1 MDKQKWKHY
10 LTVFTNNNLGMIG
23 IAILLFY
30 IFIALFAPLISPYD
44 PTARVGAPFLSPN
57 SNFLLGTNDVGQDIL
72 SELIHGTRISIL
84 IGIIAAFLSVAI
96 GCLIGIIAGYY
107 GGKIDNFLMRVV
119 DLVLV
124 IPFLP
129 LMILLAAF
137 IGPSFWNIIFVI
149 SVLTWAGPAR
159 VIRSQ
164 VLTVKTKGYVEA
176 ARSIGSKVSTILSK
190 HILPG
195 VVPIALSQF
204 VLAASQAILIEAS
217 LSFLGLGD
225 PFNKSWGTVL
235 YYAQARSAFLT
246 DAWLWWIL
254 PPGILIT
261 VLVIG
266 FAFTGYS
273 MEEILDP
280 RLRKGRKSNE

>member
-1 MDKQKWKHY
+1 MDKNKVKHY
-10 LTVFTNNNLGMIG
+10 VRVFTSNNLGMIG

-30 IFIALFAPLISPYD
+30 IFIAIFAPLISPFD
-44 PTARVGAPFLSPN
+44 PTLRIGTPFLPPS
-57 SNFLLGTNDVGQDIL
+57 SDFLLGTNDVGQDIL
-72 SELIHGTRISIL
+72 SELIYGTRISIL
-84 IGIIAAFLSVAI
+84 IGFIAAFFSISI
-96 GCLIGIIAGYY
+96 GCLIGVIAGYY
-107 GGKIDNFLMRVV
+107 GGKIDSLLMRIV

-137 IGPSFWNIIFVI
+137 IGPSFWNIVFVI
-149 SVLTWAGPAR
+149 SILTWAGPAR

-164 VLTVKTKGYVEA
+164 VLNVKTKGYVEA
-176 ARSIGSKVSTILSK
+176 AKSIGTKIPVILSK

-195 VVPIALSQF
+195 VIPIALSQF
-204 VLAASQAILIEAS
+204 VLAASSAILTEAS

-235 YYAQARSAFLT
+235 YYAQARGAFLT
-246 DAWLWWIL
+246 DAWVWWIL
-254 PPGILIT
+254 PPGLLIT
-261 VLVIG
+261 VLVLG

-280 RLRKGRKSNE
+280 RLRKGGKS

>member
-10 LTVFTNNNLGMIG
+10 WRVLSSNNLGLFGVSLLILFLL
-23 IAILLFY
+23 IAIL
-30 IFIALFAPLISPYD
+30 APLLAPFD
-44 PTARVGAPFLSPN
+44 PTARVGAPFTKPN
-57 SNFLLGTNDVGQDIL
+57 GQFLLGTNDVGQDIL
-72 SELIHGTRISIL
+72 SELLYGTRVSLLIGVIAALISIIL
-84 IGIIAAFLSVAI
+84 GCLAGIIS
-96 GCLIGIIAGYY
+96 GYY
-107 GGKIDNFLMRVV
+107 GGKVDSFLMRLV

-149 SVLTWAGPAR
+149 SLLSWASPAR

-164 VLTVKTKGYVEA
+164 VLTLKTKGYVEA
-176 ARSIGSKVSTILSK
+176 AKSIGTSIKVILIR
-190 HILPG
+190 HIFPG

-204 VLAASQAILIEAS
+204 VMAASNSILIEAS

-225 PFNKSWGTVL
+225 PFTKSWGTIL
-235 YYAQARSAFLT
+235 YYAQARGAFLT
-246 DAWLWWIL
+246 DAWIWWVL
-254 PPGILIT
+254 PPGVLIT
-261 VLVIG
+261 TLVIG

-273 MEEILDP
+273 LEEILNP
-280 RLRKGRKSNE
+280 RLRKER

>member
-1 MDKQKWKHY
+1 MDKHKMKHY
-10 LTVFTNNNLGMIG
+10 WQIFSTNNLGLIG
-23 IAILLFY
+23 VGILVIIL
-30 IFIALFAPLISPYD
+30 FIALAAPILAPFD
-44 PTARVGAPFLSPN
+44 PSERVGSPFMKPN
-57 SNFLLGTNDVGQDIL
+57 SEFLLGTNDVGQDIF
-72 SELIHGTRISIL
+72 SELIYGTRISLL
-84 IGIIAAFLSVAI
+84 IGVLASVLSI
-96 GCLIGIIAGYY
+96 GMGLLVGIIAGYY
-107 GGKIDNFLMRVV
+107 GGRVDSILMRLV

-149 SVLTWAGPAR
+149 AVLSWASPAR

-164 VLTVKTKGYVEA
+164 VLTLKTKGYVEA
-176 ARSIGSKVSTILSK
+176 AKSIGTKVRVIMSR

-204 VLAASQAILIEAS
+204 VLAASSAILIEAS

-225 PFNKSWGTVL
+225 PLSKSWGTVL
-235 YYAQARSAFLT
+235 YYAQARGAFLT
-246 DAWLWWIL
+246 DAWIWWIL

-261 VLVIG
+261 TVVIG

-273 MEEILDP
+273 MEEILNP
-280 RLRKGRKSNE
+280 RLRKGR

>member
-1 MDKQKWKHY
+1 MDNHKLKNYWQI
-10 LTVFTNNNLGMIG
+10 FSSNNLGLIG
-23 IAILLFY
+23 IGILML
-30 IFIALFAPLISPYD
+30 ILFIALAAPILAPYD
-44 PTARVGAPFLSPN
+44 PSNRVGSPFMKPS
-57 SNFLLGTNDVGQDIL
+57 SQFLLGTNDVGQDIY
-72 SELIHGTRISIL
+72 SELIFGTRISLLIGVLASVLSIGIGLL
-84 IGIIAAFLSVAI
+84 IGIV
-96 GCLIGIIAGYY
+96 AGYY
-107 GGKIDNFLMRVV
+107 GGRVDSILMRLV

-149 SVLTWAGPAR
+149 AVLSWASPAR

-164 VLTVKTKGYVEA
+164 VLTLKTKGYVEA
-176 ARSIGSKVSTILSK
+176 AKSIGTKVRVIMLK

-204 VLAASQAILIEAS
+204 VLAASSAILIEAS

-225 PFNKSWGTVL
+225 PLSKSWGTVL
-235 YYAQARSAFLT
+235 YYAQARGAFLT
-246 DAWLWWIL
+246 DAWIWWIL

-261 VLVIG
+261 TVVIG

-273 MEEILDP
+273 LEEILNP
-280 RLRKGRKSNE
+280 RLRKER